1 VNYLT
6 IFVVAF
12 LLFTTSTHAKPCV
25 FCTQNIVQEQ
35 SVFEGRYF
43 YVLLDH
49 EPRVPGHLL
58 VIPKRHVAKAHDLS
72 QNEWSELS
80 DLLPKIVAVFCEFLE
95 TEDYILLEK
104 NGQQAFQQ
112 IPHVHFHLFPVHKE
126 SWSEIFDI
134 VPAKLNREDLAYQI
148 LVFRNYFISNN

>member
-1 VNYLT
+1 
-6 IFVVAF
+6 
-12 LLFTTSTHAKPCV
+12 V